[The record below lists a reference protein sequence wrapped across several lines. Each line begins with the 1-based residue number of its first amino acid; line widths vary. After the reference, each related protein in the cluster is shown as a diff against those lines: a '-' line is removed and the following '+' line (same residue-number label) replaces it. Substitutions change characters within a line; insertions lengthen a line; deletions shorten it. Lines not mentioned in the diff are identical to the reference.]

1 MNFRLLIISTLVL
14 AFFSTCETD
23 IDITGDY
30 QRTPVIFGLLDITA
44 DTQFVLINRTFL
56 GSGDA
61 FEAALIEDSMLY
73 ENVDAKIWT
82 GSGINNFVT
91 LNKTTRCGKSLTGT
105 FYAPC
110 YDVYYV
116 TSIEL
121 WPEWNTWQTTG
132 VFDVNSYTDI
142 DYKLDV
148 LADGE
153 VIQATTRLSS
163 ARGQQGSGSITNPS
177 ANPNTDVTFVSLF
190 SPNNST
196 YLANGLRTTWN
207 EGFFSGVRNSIK
219 HEIVIRFNYTE
230 VMNNGDRVEQS
241 VQFPFTTVEEDSP
254 NSGTGFENS
263 EPGNKFFQS
272 VADRITPNSN
282 VQYREIG
289 KIDYILSVAGV
300 DFTTFLNIGDPV
312 SAVGQSRPNFS
323 NVNGGTGVGIFSTRD
338 VFTLSKALYLTVD
351 KDLEEMVNGLYTADF
366 CFCDPTGLSVDF
378 GCDNSINHCQ

>member
-1 MNFRLLIISTLVL
+1 MKSRLLIISTLVL

-30 QRTPVIFGLLDITA
+30 QRTPVVFGLLDVTA

-61 FEAALIEDSMLY
+61 FDAALVEDSMLY
-73 ENVDAKIWT
+73 NDVDAKIWT
-82 GSGINNFVT
+82 GTGINDFVT
-91 LNKTTRCGKSLTGT
+91 LNQIRRCGKSLTGA
-105 FYAPC
+105 FFAPC
-110 YDVYYV
+110 YEVFYV
-116 TSIEL
+116 PSIEL
-121 WPEWNTWQTTG
+121 WPEWNSWQSSG
-132 VFDVNSYTDI
+132 VFEVNSYTGI
-142 DYKLDV
+142 DYKLDI

-163 ARGQQGSGSITNPS
+163 ARGQNGNGSITNPS

-190 SPNNST
+190 SPSNST
-196 YLANGLRTTWN
+196 YLANGLRATWN
-207 EGFFSGVRNSIK
+207 EGFFSAVKNCIK

-230 VMNNGDRVEQS
+230 VMTNGDRVDKS
-241 VQFPFTTVEEDSP
+241 IQFPFTTAEEDSP
-254 NSGTGFENS
+254 NSGTGFSNS

-312 SAVGQSRPNFS
+312 SSVGQSRPTFS
-323 NVNGGTGVGIFSTRD
+323 NINDGAGVGIFSSRD
-338 VFTLSKALYLTVD
+338 IFVLSKALYLTVD
-351 KDLEEMVNGLYTADF
+351 KDLEEMVNGLYTEGF